1 MMPYSDVASMSPD
14 AILAYYNSMVM
25 PDGSEYPSKEAD
37 AKLTEIVGLT
47 KNQFMQVI
55 PVFNLSSVFSDK
67 MYFWPIA
74 HTELKRNKNLVQ
86 NPGWTYND

>member
-1 MMPYSDVASMSPD
+1 MAHRREENTLIY
-14 AILAYYNSMVM
+14 
-25 PDGSEYPSKEAD
+25 
-37 AKLTEIVGLT
+37 GLNVFQT
-47 KNQFMQVI
+47 KPFRDKFMQVI